1 MGFKKANFKIH
12 TYRSIKEKNKTFK
25 VKHLMTKRQ
34 SEMIL
39 AGSLINV
46 VSNESQMDMI

>member
-34 SEMIL
+34 VEIFL

-46 VSNESQMDMI
+46 VKNEVHVDQ